1 MEGFQCESCFSDAQ
15 DAAAVAVEDPPP
27 PDTGSDI
34 NSEDLAAALL
44 NTAYTVQWQW
54 CEYKH
59 WSWCDYTCLQNEKIE
74 CAWQAIETTV
84 SVDDDDRLA
93 RWVVDL
99 VSLVQKSVEVDS
111 RRAVRCVLITHR

>member
-1 MEGFQCESCFSDAQ
+1 M
-15 DAAAVAVEDPPP
+15 AVEDPPP

-54 CEYKH
+54 CEYKD
-59 WSWCDYTCLQNEKIE
+59 WSWCDYTREQNEKIE
-74 CAWQAIETTV
+74 RAWQADETTV